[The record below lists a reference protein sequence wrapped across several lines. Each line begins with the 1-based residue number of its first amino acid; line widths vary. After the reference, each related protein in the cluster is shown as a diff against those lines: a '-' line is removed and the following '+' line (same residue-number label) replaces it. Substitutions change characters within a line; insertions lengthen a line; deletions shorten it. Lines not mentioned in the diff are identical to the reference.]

1 MKLDPPLNCG
11 LVARVHLRN
20 GTVQHFKLPPLRWPP
35 DRVQYGGDEYA
46 LQPEPS
52 LHRHSKHDT
61 PGAPAIYKLTGGPFR
76 LEPHWRCPPPQ
87 QEKAANQAQDIPPCP
102 TA

>member
-1 MKLDPPLNCG
+1 MKPVVLNAI
-11 LVARVHLRN
+11 LARVHLRN
-20 GTVQHFKLPPLRWPP
+20 GSVQHFQLPPLRWPP

-46 LQPEPS
+46 LQPD
-52 LHRHSKHDT
+52 DT

-76 LEPHWRCPPPQ
+76 LEPHWRCDAPKP
-87 QEKAANQAQDIPPCP
+87 EK